1 MKNLSKPILSFVSLL
16 PLAILIG
23 DRANSQNTGE
33 SADAQMSLRRSLI
46 EREYNG
52 KRIEGEERTIA
63 AGDSLWR
70 ILIQEKRLPVNKFNE
85 YVLLIRGLN
94 PKIKNTDVLRLGE
107 NIFVPVRLDD
117 SAGTPST
124 PAHTDPSVSTAT
136 AGIIRE
142 YRVRQGDSL
151 YLILREQLG
160 ITDQREQ
167 ATYYAL
173 VKDLNRER
181 TQWDILQQGEVIR
194 LPTVKENRSRAI
206 AEIKRGSL
214 SAGKSVLS
222 PKDAVVTQAKSD
234 PRQPFALDYARRLDA
249 RENLSVLEKVAM
261 TVGSE
266 IQRDG
271 QEVIALK
278 NGTVVLDRSAYP
290 VIYNP
295 RLRQRVIIDSTGQI
309 PITLR
314 KSAELSNGT
323 LPIISFKDG
332 ASLEEIVTQLLA
344 QLGFQT
350 LSSDRPVVIQEGGVT
365 FEAKGTWM
373 ALAPQE
379 SNKAQELF
387 VIALTDRPGDI
398 PEYLTEQLSAKGLH
412 LKEVELRPSPTE
424 LHRITSIRA
433 EDPPIEMKTW
443 PRDNKEIIDV
453 LLSSLK
459 IPFTVGETVSVEL
472 RQGLRVNTTVD
483 RTFEARGQR
492 TALFFD
498 PVEAEI
504 KQLFTE
510 QQQIRVLELELSS
523 FSSRGITERLL
534 PELGESAV
542 YREHR
547 FSVETGNKDRLNIST
562 RGLLLQKHSMFI
574 TDQQIPVGLYRFFF
588 EKGLKI
594 VYLQ

>member
-194 LPTVKENRSRAI
+194 LPTVKENRSGAI

-234 PRQPFALDYARRLDA
+234 PRQQFALDYARRLDA

-510 QQQIRVLELELSS
+510 QQHIRVLELELSS

-534 PELGESAV
+534 SELGESAV